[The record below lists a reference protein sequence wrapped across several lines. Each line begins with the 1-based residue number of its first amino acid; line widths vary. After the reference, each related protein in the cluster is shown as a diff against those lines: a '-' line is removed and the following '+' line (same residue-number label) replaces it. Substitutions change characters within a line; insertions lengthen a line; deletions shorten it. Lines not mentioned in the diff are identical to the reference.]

1 MSAQI
6 KNESTKP
13 GAKQMPEDDR
23 ASIIAALRRLE
34 HLSSLDDQQLEGL
47 AELLDVQKA
56 PPGTCLLPMGSEDKR
71 LLFLLSG
78 RVELVAN
85 DGARHVVADG
95 DEAAQG
101 PLSKLRPSRYRV
113 TAQTLTRYL
122 FVEQQLLD
130 RYVCDLST
138 QAFIVEETDL
148 FNTASQLIEGEE
160 SHHPLIFDLFD
171 DINRGHVFV
180 PSDPEVAV
188 HVGRSLNPNGD
199 IPKMAKTLSRCPVIT
214 LKVLRAAKLIGGA
227 EQVSRNIPAAIKQ
240 LGAEQCFEFAVRCV
254 LRESLRSDSQTVRNQ
269 MRAWWRRAVQMGAVC
284 RVLAR
289 IDSRFD
295 RDSAGVVGLM
305 HSISEPVLLSYADQH
320 ADLQDPAALQR
331 VLRQNRATVSQ
342 VLLTLWNMPHE
353 AVETAS
359 INRPW
364 SYDHD
369 GDPNY
374 SDITIAA
381 LWHIGRS
388 DDGDEALPAADDVP
402 SLVKSGLANPPDE
415 IMRKVA
421 ATIERINNFAASL
434 ADP

>member
-1 MSAQI
+1 
-6 KNESTKP
+6 
-13 GAKQMPEDDR
+13 MPEEDR

-34 HLSSLDDQQLEGL
+34 HLTSLDDQQLEGL

-95 DEAAQG
+95 DDAALG
-101 PLSKLRPSRYRV
+101 PLSRLRPSRYRV

-122 FVEQQLLD
+122 FVEQELLD

-148 FNTASQLIEGEE
+148 FSSASQLIEGEE
-160 SHHPLIFDLFD
+160 SHHPVVFDLFD
-171 DINRGHVFV
+171 DINRGYVFV

-199 IPKMAKTLSRCPVIT
+199 IGKMAKTLSRCPVIT

-227 EQVSRNIPAAIKQ
+227 DQVSRNIPAAIQ
-240 LGAEQCFEFAVRCV
+240 HLGAEQCFEFAVRCV
-254 LRESLRSDSQTVRNQ
+254 LRESLRSDSATIRQQ
-269 MRAWWRRAVQMGAVC
+269 LRAWWKRAVQMGAVS

-289 IDSRFD
+289 CDSRFD
-295 RDSAGVVGLM
+295 RDTAGVVGLM
-305 HSISEPVLLSYADQH
+305 HSISEPVLLGYADAH
-320 ADLQDPAALQR
+320 PDLEDPVALRR

-342 VLLTLWNMPHE
+342 VLLTLWNMPHD
-353 AVETAS
+353 AVEAAS
-359 INRPW
+359 ISKPW
-364 SYDHD
+364 SYDHG
-369 GDPNY
+369 GDATY
-374 SDITIAA
+374 ADIAIAA
-381 LWHIGRS
+381 LWHIS
-388 DDGDEALPAADDVP
+388 NADEESPPPADQVPALDK
-402 SLVKSGLANPPDE
+402 LGLAAVPDDIE
-415 IMRKVA
+415 RKMT

-434 ADP
+434 AAP